1 MVKPKNYL
9 CGGASLSKKTEQE
22 LNGNIDENYIEPK
35 EGESKVFVRQGLG
48 ATENVGTG
56 IFTTRGSYKLGSVEI
71 PIALSNCAIFK
82 TGTDEEVQTG
92 EIGEICMSGP
102 TMMEYYLNNSEE
114 TNKVLKRHSDGTTW
128 LHLGDE
134 GYMDKDGNV
143 FMLDRYKNIFM
154 RNGFNV
160 HPKKIAE
167 TLLKSDDVENCYVT
181 GVKHPVEMSVPVAF
195 VVLKDGVNEE
205 KAIKELNELCYSNL
219 DEYYVPYDYKFVKE
233 LPLNLGGK
241 VDVKKLL
248 EDNDVDYSNSKE
260 SKMNLR

>member
-56 IFTTRGSYKLGSVEI
+56 IFTTRGSYKLGSVGI

-143 FMLDRYKNIFM
+143 FMLYKNIFM

-167 TLLKSDDVENCYVT
+167 TLLKSDDVENCYVA

>member
-1 MVKPKNYL
+1 MD
-9 CGGASLSKKTEQE
+9 
-22 LNGNIDENYIEPK
+22 IIH
-35 EGESKVFVRQGLG
+35 
-48 ATENVGTG
+48 
-56 IFTTRGSYKLGSVEI
+56 I
-71 PIALSNCAIFK
+71 
-82 TGTDEEVQTG
+82 GTDEEVQTG

-233 LPLNLGGK
+233 LPLNLDGK